1 MTQPLSS
8 LAALKA
14 AGAVLGDAPKPVTV
28 KWANDVGEEFS
39 FNILVRPMSFG
50 ASLDFSGKKDRKS
63 IAEAISA
70 LVLLD
75 DGNGGHVSLSYDDAI
90 ALHPRLGWSIFE
102 VISPNFTKKK

>member
-14 AGAVLGDAPKPVTV
+14 AGAVLGDAPRATV
-28 KWANDVGEEFS
+28 IEWANDAGEKFS
-39 FNILVRPMSFG
+39 FSILIKPMSFG

-75 DGNGGHVSLSYDDAI
+75 DGNGGHATLSYDDAL

-102 VISPNFTKKK
+102 AISPSFTKKK